1 VSFTL
6 FLFGFFGHVL
16 GWMLISTCS
25 CRMPPFV
32 YKPEGQAVARQLYE
46 ETLDEFASDGLR
58 VIIDNLAAGTQVRGA

>member
-1 VSFTL
+1 MVF
-6 FLFGFFGHVL
+6 
-16 GWMLISTCS
+16 
-25 CRMPPFV
+25 RMPPFV